1 MSFVWSFRVGMGEGV
16 VVVVTGV
23 GGDNVRFE
31 PSILNIL
38 VKEMFY
44 Q

>member
-1 MSFVWSFRVGMGEGV
+1 MSFVWSFQAGVGEGV
-16 VVVVTGV
+16 VVAGV
-23 GGDNVRFE
+23 GGDSVRFE